1 MVRRSDDEGSGSKRD
16 DDVDVDDDAKD
27 LVEFAA
33 ILQLLRR
40 TT

>member
-1 MVRRSDDEGSGSKRD
+1 VRTRDDDGSGSSKRD
-16 DDVDVDDDAKD
+16 DDVVVDDAKD
-27 LVEFAA
+27 LAVEFAA

>member
-1 MVRRSDDEGSGSKRD
+1 MRTRDDDGSGSSKRD
-16 DDVDVDDDAKD
+16 DDVDVDDGKD

>member
-1 MVRRSDDEGSGSKRD
+1 MRRSDDEGSGSKRD
-16 DDVDVDDDAKD
+16 DDVDVNDAKD